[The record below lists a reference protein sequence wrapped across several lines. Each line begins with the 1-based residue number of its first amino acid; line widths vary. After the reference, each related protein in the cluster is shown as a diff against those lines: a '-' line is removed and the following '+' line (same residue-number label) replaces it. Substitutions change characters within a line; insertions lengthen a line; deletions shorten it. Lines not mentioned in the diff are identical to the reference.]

1 MLQLLGAFFAIET
14 VLRPLTTTMIILA
27 SVMKCFAA
35 AMIILASVMK
45 CFAAAMI
52 ILASFIS
59 STISNVLLGENATFI
74 MSTYEL
80 KYAAGI
86 LPYSDYFL
94 CQ

>member
-14 VLRPLTTTMIILA
+14 VLRPLTTT
-27 SVMKCFAA
+27 
-35 AMIILASVMK
+35 MIILASVMK